1 MQIKLLADRDAAG
14 RAATSIAKEACTAVT
29 GRERFVMAV
38 RGGHTPWTMLRAL
51 AGAAG
56 SRWGT

>member
-1 MQIKLLADRDAAG
+1 MQIELLAGRDAAG
-14 RAATSIAKEACTAVT
+14 RPAALIAKEARTAVT
-29 GRERFVMAV
+29 EREHFVMAV
-38 RGGHTPWTMLRAL
+38 RGGHTLWTMLRAL